1 MEVRK
6 ELKVKNQNLNKSE
19 KLKQKL
25 CFQNVALEWWG
36 RHSANLSEKYG
47 IEIKRSLEN
56 HVFPKIGHLQNPL
69 DEAGFHTG
77 LVAPIIMR
85 KSMEPDYSPDWDSW
99 FRGYEKEHTKFR
111 GKSEKDE
118 FDSTLKGT
126 WLERW
131 DT

>member
-1 MEVRK
+1 MKQAREERLEAKKLLREGKDPMEVRK

-56 HVFPKIGHLQNPL
+56 HVFYWETP
-69 DEAGFHTG
+69 F
-77 LVAPIIMR
+77 
-85 KSMEPDYSPDWDSW
+85 KSISV
-99 FRGYEKEHTKFR
+99 
-111 GKSEKDE
+111 
-118 FDSTLKGT
+118 
-126 WLERW
+126 
-131 DT
+131 